1 MAAEEAQDTV
11 FATAAHAAAFA
22 GNTVALIALAEED
35 PTLLHA
41 KTEDGETPAYVH
53 CKDVLRACLS
63 STVECV
69 CHLDG
74 CTCVPLI
81 FVTCRHHAAAAGSAV
96 ALACLGSIDVS
107 LLLETDAEGW
117 CVYSASP
124 SLRLFWHCLR
134 EIHVCLCASA
144 CSITLTSHSSRNP
157 AHTAAFYGHLSA
169 LQVKMPLAPAKKWTN
184 ARDLRDS

>member
-1 MAAEEAQDTV
+1 MAAEEEQDTV

-53 CKDVLRACLS
+53 CKDLLRACVS
-63 STVECV
+63 ATVARV
-69 CHLDG
+69 CRRDG
-74 CTCVPLI
+74 CTCVSLI
-81 FVTCRHHAAAAGSAV
+81 FFTCRHHAAAAGSAV